1 MERQSDP
8 PAAWSLRYEGG
19 TLVLD
24 GCAEADLPPG
34 VEWDRRIGRG
44 RAQAALY
51 APVVLAAR
59 DRGVPLEDRTRGYEK
74 LDTLRALTSR
84 APREYQTEAVAAWRA
99 ARNQGVIVLPTGAG
113 KSFVA
118 ELAIL
123 QAKRSTLVVVP
134 TLDLLSQWYG
144 NLRRAFGEELIG
156 ALGGGSHQIRPIT
169 VATYDSVFI
178 HIDRYGDR
186 FGLVIWDECH
196 HLPAAGYAHAARS
209 LIAPF
214 RLGLTATPERP
225 DGAHARYGELIGE
238 IVFRKEIPE
247 LAGDFLAPYTTEV
260 ITVSLSDAE
269 RARHD
274 ELRARYKDFLDQNH
288 IRIRSTEDWQRF
300 IMLASR
306 SQAGRAAHKAHMECK
321 RIIQGGERKL
331 AMVADLLAEE
341 WGRRAIVF
349 TNDNATAMRIS
360 RTLLIPCITHHT
372 DVKERRHWIEAFTRG
387 DVGALVTSR
396 VLNEG
401 VDIPDAEVAIVVS
414 GSGTVRENVQ
424 RLGRILRP
432 REGKQA
438 RLYELVTENTGETF
452 TSERRRDHAAF

>member
-1 MERQSDP
+1 MT
-8 PAAWSLRYEGG
+8 AWSLRYEDG

-24 GCAEADLPPG
+24 GCAEDDIPAG
-34 VEWDRRIGRG
+34 FSWDPRID
-44 RAQAALY
+44 RARAPASAYAALVY
-51 APVVLAAR
+51 LARAR
-59 DRGVPLEDRTRGYEK
+59 KIPLEDRVRGYEK
-74 LDTLRALTSR
+74 LDALRPLTTRTPR
-84 APREYQTEAVAAWRA
+84 AYQSEAVLAWKAAK
-99 ARNQGVIVLPTGAG
+99 NQGVIVLPTGAG

-123 QAKRSTLVVVP
+123 QARRSTLVVVP

-144 NLRRAFGEELIG
+144 NLRRAFGEEGIG
-156 ALGGGSHQIRPIT
+156 ALGGGSHDIRSIT
-169 VATYDSVFI
+169 VATYDSVYI
-178 HIDRYGDR
+178 HAGRYGDR
-186 FGLVIWDECH
+186 FGLVVWDECH
-196 HLPAAGYAHAARS
+196 HLPAAGYAAAAGA

-225 DGAHARYGELIGE
+225 DDGHLAYPKLIGDV
-238 IVFRKEIPE
+238 VFRKEIPE

-269 RARHD
+269 RARYD
-274 ELRARYKDFLDQNH
+274 ELRARYKDFLAQNH
-288 IRIRSTEDWQRF
+288 MSIRSPEDWQKF
-300 IMLASR
+300 IMVASR
-306 SQAGRAAHKAHMECK
+306 SKAGRAAHKAHMECK
-321 RIIQGGERKL
+321 RIVQGGERKL
-331 AMVADLLAEE
+331 EMVADLLAEE
-341 WGRRAIVF
+341 WGRRTIVF

-360 RTLLIPCITHHT
+360 RALLLPCITHHT
-372 DVKERRHWIEAFTRG
+372 DVKERRYWIDAFTKG
-387 DVGALVTSR
+387 DVMALVTSR

-432 REGKQA
+432 RAGKQA
-438 RLYELVTENTGETF
+438 RLYELVAENTGETF

>member
-1 MERQSDP
+1 MAP
-8 PAAWSLRYEGG
+8 PPSWSIRYEGG

-24 GCAEADLPPG
+24 GCARDDLPEG
-34 VEWDRRIGRG
+34 VEWDPRISRG
-44 RAQAALY
+44 RCRAAQY
-51 APVVLAAR
+51 APLVLEAR
-59 DRGVPLEDRTRGYEK
+59 KRGLPLEDRTRGYEK
-74 LDTLRALTSR
+74 LDTLRPLTSR
-84 APREYQTEAVAAWRA
+84 TPRGYQVEAVAAWKA
-99 ARNQGVIVLPTGAG
+99 ARNQGVVVLPTGAG

-144 NLRRAFGEELIG
+144 NLRRAFGEELVG
-156 ALGGGSHQIRPIT
+156 ALGGGSHDIRPLT
-169 VATYDSVFI
+169 VSTYDSAFI
-178 HIDRYGDR
+178 YADRYGDR

-196 HLPAAGYAHAARS
+196 HLPAAGYMQAAGA

-225 DGAHARYGELIGE
+225 DGGHEHYPRLIGDV
-238 IVFRKEIPE
+238 VFRKEIPE

-269 RARHD
+269 R
-274 ELRARYKDFLDQNH
+274 LRYDALRGVYKDFLAQNH
-288 IRIRSTEDWQRF
+288 IRIRSPEDWQQF
-300 IMLASR
+300 IQTASR
-306 SQAGRAAHKAHMECK
+306 SRAGRAAHKAHMECK
-321 RIIQGGERKL
+321 RIVQGGERKL

-341 WGRRAIVF
+341 WGRRTIVF
-349 TNDNATAMRIS
+349 TNDNATAMRVS
-360 RTLLIPCITHHT
+360 RTLLLPCITHHT
-372 DVKERRHWIEAFTRG
+372 DVKERRYWIDAFTRG
-387 DVGALVTSR
+387 DITAVVTSR

-401 VDIPDAEVAIVVS
+401 VDIPEAEVAIVVS
-414 GSGTVRENVQ
+414 GTSTVRENVQ

-438 RLYELVTENTGETF
+438 RLYELVAENTGETF
-452 TSERRRDHAAF
+452 TSERRREHAAF